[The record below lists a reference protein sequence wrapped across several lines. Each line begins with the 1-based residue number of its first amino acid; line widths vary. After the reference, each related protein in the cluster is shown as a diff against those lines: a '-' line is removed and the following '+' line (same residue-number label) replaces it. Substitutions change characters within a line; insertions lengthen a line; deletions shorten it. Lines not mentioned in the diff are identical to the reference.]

1 MIFLVQLG
9 RWRMFYP
16 STSNL
21 QMVGMGLY
29 LVDMVP
35 SHRPLP
41 KEDFMTVITTLN
53 IVFSGMW
60 YFMSTWQLIS
70 SVMDDWNFDE
80 ISINQ

>member
-21 QMVGMGLY
+21 QLIGMGLY
-29 LVDMVP
+29 LVYMVP

-41 KEDFMTVITTLN
+41 KEADFMTVIITLN
-53 IVFSGMW
+53 IVFSGIW
-60 YFMSTWQLIS
+60 YFMSIW
-70 SVMDDWNFDE
+70 
-80 ISINQ
+80 